1 MTGTCA
7 DMGPRYLVQLV
18 ASTVLLLAGVCALN
32 LIIDPAGLYGL
43 RKNSPEHYA
52 RVLAKSEYG
61 LWWPADSFDERA
73 IKAGLLRFGPPA
85 DCIVIGSSHAMQI
98 GSAVLPPSLRADC
111 GSLLNAA
118 VSGAGLEDH
127 LALAAITRRS
137 RTPRHIVFGIAPW
150 TFAFGK
156 DVRWTRYADDYAEAR
171 RLTQGKETT
180 ASPQLDAIRNLVSLE
195 YTQRSIK
202 AALKRSP
209 GQQAIMP
216 AGPPAID
223 PEMGGQHAVLR
234 SDGSLVYSAD
244 YIARASQAAIP
255 PGGSAYKTEGALN
268 EPEAIALYRSMLEW
282 LMREGIKPVL
292 LLTPYHPTVW
302 DDANSANRRAMLQTE
317 AIVRDIARSLSL
329 QVIGSYDP
337 LLTGCT
343 SSEFFDFMH
352 ARAKCL
358 DRLEVLPATAGVAQ

>member
-1 MTGTCA
+1 
-7 DMGPRYLVQLV
+7 MGPRYLVQLI
-18 ASTVLLLAGVCALN
+18 ASTVLLLVGACVLN

-43 RKNSPEHYA
+43 RKNTPEHYA
-52 RVLAKSEYG
+52 RVLAQSEYG
-61 LWWPADSFDERA
+61 LWWPTDSFDERA

-98 GSAVLPPSLRADC
+98 GNIVLPASLRAGC
-111 GSLLNAA
+111 GSTLNAA
-118 VSGAGLEDH
+118 VSGASLEDH
-127 LALAAITRRS
+127 LALAAITRKYRA
-137 RTPRHIVFGIAPW
+137 PRRIVFGIAPW

-171 RLTQGKETT
+171 RLTQGKEITP
-180 ASPQLDAIRNLVSLE
+180 SSQLDAMRNLISLE
-195 YTQRSIK
+195 YTQRSLK
-202 AALKRSP
+202 AAMKRSP
-209 GQQAIMP
+209 GQQTIMP

-223 PEMGGQHAVLR
+223 PDRGGQHAVLR

-244 YIARASQAAIP
+244 YIARSSQTVVP
-255 PGGSAYKTEGALN
+255 PGGSTYKTEGALN
-268 EPEAIALYRSMLEW
+268 EPDAIALYRSMLEW
-282 LMREGIKPVL
+282 LIREDIDPVL

-337 LLTGCT
+337 ARTGCT
-343 SSEFFDFMH
+343 SNEFFDFMH
-352 ARAKCL
+352 ARAQCL
-358 DRLEVLPATAGVAQ
+358 AKLEALPASTRVAQ